1 MEGRTREQLDEMY
14 KTEKTIAVKTN
25 ELDYDTITEI
35 LKGCDLTEEELLSRC
50 FQMGLYVI
58 ANSIVESYSE
68 NSSADTFINKLM
80 GEDL

>member
-50 FQMGLYVI
+50 FQVGLYTI
-58 ANSIVESYSE
+58 ATSIVESYSE
-68 NSSADTFINKLM
+68 NSSADTFINKLV